1 MTTKETT
8 PVVWDG
14 REGEIDASMFDAW
27 DEAAEEAAIQHAA
40 RVMDVRYIIVEG
52 RTFAGRFPDGTIVKA
67 PLSISVD
74 DLDALTAEH
83 DNPVDQVKAL
93 LERIGDADG
102 AKALGVQNLT
112 SVVIY
117 ANRFFDVFQRVAQA
131 SMGKSS
137 GS

>member
-1 MTTKETT
+1 MSTKETT

-14 REGEIDASMFDAW
+14 REGEIDALMFDTW

-40 RVMDVRYIIVEG
+40 RVMDVQHIIIEG

-102 AKALGVQNLT
+102 AKALGAQNLT

>member
-1 MTTKETT
+1 MTTKET

-27 DEAAEEAAIQHAA
+27 DDAAEEAAIAEAA
-40 RVMDVRYIIVEG
+40 QALDVKHIIIEG
-52 RTFAGRFPDGTIVKA
+52 RIFAGRFPDGTIVRA

-93 LERIGDADG
+93 LVRIGDEDS
-102 AKALGVQNLT
+102 AKTLGGQNLA
-112 SVVIY
+112 SVVIF
-117 ANRFFDVFQRVAQA
+117 ADKFFGAFQKIAQA

-137 GS
+137 AS

>member
-14 REGEIDASMFDAW
+14 REGEIDASMFDTW
-27 DEAAEEAAIQHAA
+27 DEAAEEAAFQHAA

-102 AKALGVQNLT
+102 AKALGAQNLT

>member
-83 DNPVDQVKAL
+83 DNPVDQV
-93 LERIGDADG
+93 
-102 AKALGVQNLT
+102 
-112 SVVIY
+112 
-117 ANRFFDVFQRVAQA
+117 
-131 SMGKSS
+131 
-137 GS
+137 

>member
-1 MTTKETT
+1 
-8 PVVWDG
+8 
-14 REGEIDASMFDAW
+14 MFDAW
-27 DEAAEEAAIQHAA
+27 DEAAEEAEIQHAA

-102 AKALGVQNLT
+102 AKALGAQNLT